1 MSRVFIGRGYGMD
14 THNSTE
20 WKRLC
25 AQVCVSI
32 SALRRQSCAR
42 PGQRLR
48 PLRVL
53 RWRRLSGW
61 LLPYRLQW
69 ACSKF
74 AWVKPRAVV
83 TAYVCRCPDRI
94 CYLDTPAQALA
105 VALFSGRPGISACLA
120 LGESAGP
127 NRFKALRAGL
137 QEDRYRLVSQ
147 LKEANTDPD
156 GTVCPGCEVL
166 IQCWPLIR
174 CSPAR
179 AWGLW
184 VCSVTPCPL
193 ARDKEG
199 RNSGNRYERHCASAL
214 GRSVGRVRVCCVPS
228 ACTRFGRLPRSHFK
242 LLARDPPLR
251 RWVNRDIVNETFRP
265 RTRSRVCKISSRLL
279 LAADDML

>member
-1 MSRVFIGRGYGMD
+1 MD

-137 QEDRYRLVSQ
+137 QEDRYRLVAQ
-147 LKEANTDPD
+147 LKEAHTDPE
-156 GTVCPGCEVL
+156 GTVCPGCEAL
-166 IQCWPLIR
+166 IQCSPFIR

-179 AWGLW
+179 ACGLW
-184 VCSVTPCPL
+184 VCSVTRALVLCQ
-193 ARDKEG
+193 G
-199 RNSGNRYERHCASAL
+199 RGGSKQRQ
-214 GRSVGRVRVCCVPS
+214 
-228 ACTRFGRLPRSHFK
+228 
-242 LLARDPPLR
+242 
-251 RWVNRDIVNETFRP
+251 
-265 RTRSRVCKISSRLL
+265 
-279 LAADDML
+279 